1 MVSPQARYISFLLK
15 NKIGVLWLI
24 AGITL
29 LFTLSLL
36 NLRVNSSPYFL
47 STDHPSRIHEADI
60 ENLFTNSGEQFLVVL
75 ESHQNDVFELETL
88 DVVRELTQKFQELQ
102 LIDQAG
108 MDKLSNGERAY
119 LVKPVRKVRSFTTLE
134 NLTSTEDEIDLH
146 PLLPKSYTEQNQAL
160 TPSAL
165 STFKQEV
172 LANPLFK
179 GLLISEDLAAT
190 SIQLELTIP
199 EDNTRMVGKLYDKV
213 NTIIESIDYK
223 GKIYLAGGPVINA
236 EMAKSMEHDNL
247 VFFPFV
253 MLIITAILFI
263 GFRTWMGVLI
273 PLMIAGVTA
282 IWTMG
287 LMVAMGIEQNIVT
300 TILPVFLLTV
310 AVADAIHFY
319 NHYLLNTAEEE
330 PSSKRL
336 DHTFGHLLRP
346 LVLTSI
352 TTLIGFLT
360 LAWTEL
366 IFIKQ
371 FGLLMAIGVLFALL
385 LTLILAP
392 ILVTYGPRQSRK
404 ELSVQSSSQAM
415 KQSKLSLKIQT
426 VISAIVLGVIKHP
439 YKSVLLTI
447 VCAALSI
454 QALQNLQFDQKNIQA
469 FDQDT
474 VLRSHN
480 DAILKHYDG
489 TIPIDIWI
497 DTQKQDGL
505 HNPQVIQGIQ
515 KIEQYLHERS
525 DIGFVLSPLG
535 FLERMYNLLT
545 NEGHR
550 LPEDMSEGLIAQEIL
565 VYENEESQA
574 IKHVIDDQHQHARI
588 MVLGESDAASFWKEI
603 LKDLESMAPEG
614 TTLEI
619 NGYGKVMY
627 TNIEEVI
634 KSHLT
639 STVLAVGLIGLVMI
653 LLFKSIQMGLI
664 GILPLI
670 LTVMINFALMSALNI
685 AVDVGTTIIAS
696 IAFGIG
702 IDYSI
707 HFLSTLKRL
716 KESGQTDL
724 EKMILE
730 ASQIVGM
737 PILINSLTLAG
748 GFLVLTVSSFQVLQ
762 VLGLFISMTM
772 LLSAF
777 NALILIPL
785 AYYLWHR
792 QPDVVEINTGSL
804 AEEE

>member
-1 MVSPQARYISFLLK
+1 MFPSQVSYIDFLLK
-15 NKIGVLWLI
+15 NKTRLLWLI

-47 STDHPSRIHEADI
+47 SADHPSRIHEADI
-60 ENLFTNSGEQFLVVL
+60 EELFTNSGEQLLVVL
-75 ESHQNDVFELETL
+75 ESKQSSVFEIETL
-88 DVVRELTQKFQELQ
+88 NAVKQLTEQFQQLQ
-102 LIDQAG
+102 LREQIDQAVRK
-108 MDKLSNGERAY
+108 DELAY
-119 LVKPVRKVRSFTTLE
+119 LTQPVRKVRSFTTLE
-134 NLTSTEDEIDLH
+134 NLTSNEDEIDLH
-146 PLLPKSYTEQNQAL
+146 PLLPKTYTEQHQAL
-160 TPSAL
+160 TPIAL
-165 STFKQEV
+165 TTFRQEV

-179 GLLISEDLAAT
+179 GLLVSEDLSAT
-190 SIQLELTIP
+190 SIQLELNIP

-213 NTIIESIDYK
+213 NAIIESTDYD
-223 GKIYLAGGPVINA
+223 GNIYLAGGPVINA

-253 MLIITAILFI
+253 MLIITAILFV
-263 GFRTWMGVLI
+263 GFRTLMGVII
-273 PLMIAGVTA
+273 PLFIAGITA

-319 NHYLLNTAEEE
+319 NHYLQNTSAGEPDATRLN
-330 PSSKRL
+330 
-336 DHTFGHLLRP
+336 HTFSHLLRP

-371 FGLLMAIGVLFALL
+371 FGLLMAVGVLFALL

-392 ILVTYGPRQSRK
+392 ILATYGSKPPAKNGPVHSP
-404 ELSVQSSSQAM
+404 QSSRQ
-415 KQSKLSLKIQT
+415 QSKLGLKIQT
-426 VISAIVLGVIKHP
+426 VISATVLSVIQHP
-439 YKSVLLTI
+439 YKTTLFTLI
-447 VCAALSI
+447 VAAISI
-454 QALQNLQFDQKNIQA
+454 QALQSLQFDQQNIDA

-474 VLRSHN
+474 VLHSHN
-480 DAILKHYDG
+480 DAILEHYDG

-497 DTQKQDGL
+497 DTQRQDGL
-505 HNPQVIQGIQ
+505 HNPQVIRGIQ
-515 KIEQYLHERS
+515 KIEQYLHDRN

-535 FLERMYNLLT
+535 FLERMYDLLT
-545 NEGHR
+545 NEGHA
-550 LPEDMSEGLIAQEIL
+550 LPDDMSEGLIAQEIL
-565 VYENEESQA
+565 VYENEESQD
-574 IKHVIDDQHQHARI
+574 IKHVIDDQHRHARI
-588 MVLGESDAASFWKEI
+588 MVLGESDAASFWKGI
-603 LKDLESMAPEG
+603 LKDLEGMAPEG

-634 KSHLT
+634 QSHLT
-639 STVLAVGLIGLVMI
+639 STALAVGLIGLVMV

-670 LTVMINFALMSALNI
+670 LTVMMNFALMSALNI

-707 HFLSTLKRL
+707 HFLSSLKRL

-724 EKMILE
+724 KEMILE
-730 ASQIVGM
+730 ASQKVGM

-748 GFLVLTVSSFQVLQ
+748 GFLVLTASSFQVLQ

-777 NALILIPL
+777 NAIILIPL
-785 AYYLWHR
+785 AYYLLHR
-792 QPDVVEINTGSL
+792 KTI
-804 AEEE
+804 